1 MVLNQNPSSRLS
13 RLLINNCNITIRVWV
28 KQLDIFNILS
38 TQNNAMKVRWMTT
51 VNVPIEGAMVARE
64 CLQVA
69 SENVQMTYW
78 QLYSMY
84 ISILVQR
91 LNMTLEITQY
101 KVNMRPLYMHRL
113 GYCFTCSFTR
123 HVPQFTSVISHT
135 ELFGRAIETFCFLIY
150 RNKCISQMVEP
161 VE

>member
-84 ISILVQR
+84 ISILV
-91 LNMTLEITQY
+91 
-101 KVNMRPLYMHRL
+101 
-113 GYCFTCSFTR
+113 
-123 HVPQFTSVISHT
+123 
-135 ELFGRAIETFCFLIY
+135 
-150 RNKCISQMVEP
+150 
-161 VE
+161 